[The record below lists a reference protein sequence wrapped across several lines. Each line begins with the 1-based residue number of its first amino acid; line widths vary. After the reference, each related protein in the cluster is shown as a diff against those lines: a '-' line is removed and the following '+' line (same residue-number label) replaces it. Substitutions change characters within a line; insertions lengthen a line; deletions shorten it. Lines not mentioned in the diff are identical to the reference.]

1 MAENYAKIKEL
12 VKNSIKITEKM
23 KIFNVEKQT
32 TETVP
37 SELIHQRDEE
47 FSIKGNEIAFTVD
60 GNLYVTPY
68 SRTAKK
74 LLEKKGFRE
83 ENFYVPFSDGTIPKK
98 ETLFWSHLCQK
109 VAKQKKGNLLYE
121 CEETAERKELEE
133 IPKKFLNKSLIIPA
147 EGIGVSKCGVYAK
160 YYPLINT
167 QKEVLNTDESNWIGT
182 YSHSNR
188 VTIFVYVDGNTY
200 VTKNQ
205 EIVNKLEKAGFKET
219 KMFVPFA
226 SGETILDSYFAER
239 WQRLG
244 F

>member
-121 CEETAERKELEE
+121 CKETAERKELEK
-133 IPKKFLNKSLIIPA
+133 IPKKFLNESLIIPA

>member
-1 MAENYAKIKEL
+1 MAENYATIKEL

-121 CEETAERKELEE
+121 CKETAERKELEK
-133 IPKKFLNKSLIIPA
+133 IPKKFLNESLIIPA

-167 QKEVLNTDESNWIGT
+167 QKEVLNTDESNCIGT
-182 YSHSNR
+182 YSRSNR

-226 SGETILDSYFAER
+226 AGETILDSYFAER